1 MSIDAL
7 LQWFIDTFTTE
18 NISKWFVD
26 NFSFTTE
33 QVRQWFIYDPNHPL
47 LFNSSLFLGLF
58 LVFYLVYII
67 TKKHAHFRTV
77 YVTLFSLFFYYKA
90 GGNFFVLL
98 IISSLLNYFFAGQI
112 YRRQNAS
119 LRKFFLAVS
128 MVADLGILAYFK
140 YTNFLIDSL
149 NTLLQSNFA
158 LQDIILPIGISFYTF
173 QTMSYTIDVYRREIE
188 PAKSFLDFTFFV
200 CFFPQLVAG
209 PIVRAKDF
217 IPQIYKKI
225 SLTKEETSFALFLII
240 GGLIKKAVISDYI
253 SLNFV
258 DRVFDAPNSYTAF
271 ENLMAVYGYS
281 LQIYCDFSGY
291 SDMAIGLAL
300 LMGFTL
306 PINFRT
312 PYQSKNI
319 TEFWRRWHIS
329 LSTWLKDYLYF
340 SVGGNR
346 KGTFWGYFFPT
357 VFFAFTL
364 LWAFH
369 MQEKTMLPL
378 YITLGAIVV
387 FVLAILISKNRQKS
401 VRSHFNQM
409 TTMLLGGLWHG
420 ANLRFIIW
428 GALHGLALAV
438 HKTFTEFFPN
448 KNSEKRTFFKG
459 IANIIFVVITFHF
472 VAFCWI
478 FFRAKDFDIALS
490 VIYNI
495 QSITY
500 DLHQFQVIAKGY
512 QNVFLLMAIG
522 FVWHFFPTSLNEWLK
537 KVFGAMPI
545 LFKAIILALTFWVV
559 YATASSGAQ
568 PFIYFQF

>member
-1 MSIDAL
+1 MNTAAIATEWWEYFNGLTYQQITD
-7 LQWFIDTFTTE
+7 WFTYHK
-18 NISKWFVD
+18 N
-26 NFSFTTE
+26 N
-33 QVRQWFIYDPNHPL
+33 PL
-47 LFNSSLFLGLF
+47 LFSSGLFLGLF
-58 LVFYLVYII
+58 LVFYAVYIV
-67 TKKHAHFRTV
+67 TRKHSHFRTV

-90 GGNFFVLL
+90 GGNYFVLL
-98 IISSLLNYFFAGQI
+98 ILSSLMDYYFAGEI
-112 YRRQNAS
+112 HKSENPARRK
-119 LRKFFLAVS
+119 LFLAIS
-128 MVADLGILAYFK
+128 MVTNLGLLGYFK
-140 YTNFLIDSL
+140 YTNFLIDSFNAIL
-149 NTLLQSNFA
+149 SSNFA
-158 LQDIILPIGISFYTF
+158 LQDIFLPVGISFYTF
-173 QTMSYTIDVYRREIE
+173 QTMSYTIDVYRREIT

-225 SLTKEETSFALFLII
+225 SLTKEETSLALFLII
-240 GGLIKKAVISDYI
+240 GGLLKKAVISDYI

-258 DRVFDAPNSYTAF
+258 DRVFEAPNNYSAI
-271 ENLMAVYGYS
+271 ENLLAVYGYT

-306 PINFRT
+306 PTNFRT
-312 PYQSKNI
+312 PYQSQNI

-357 VFFAFTL
+357 IFFIASFI
-364 LWAFH
+364 WALR
-369 MQEKTMLPL
+369 MLPSTDLPL
-378 YITLGAIVV
+378 YIVTGAFLLFVIAIIV
-387 FVLAILISKNRQKS
+387 AKDRKKA

-428 GALHGLALAV
+428 GALHGLALAI
-438 HKTFTEFFPN
+438 HKTFTEYFGKKDDKKTTLWQRCSSVFF
-448 KNSEKRTFFKG
+448 
-459 IANIIFVVITFHF
+459 ILLTFHF

-478 FFRAKDFDIALS
+478 FFRAKDFDIALT
-490 VIYNI
+490 IMNNI
-495 QSITY
+495 SELSWDFEKWKAIV
-500 DLHQFQVIAKGY
+500 LGY
-512 QNVFLLMAIG
+512 ENVCLLMAIG
-522 FVWHFFPTSLNEWLK
+522 YIWHFFPANMNEQLK
-537 KVFGAMPI
+537 NLFNSMPI
-545 LFKAIILALTFWVV
+545 TFKAVIIALVFWVV
-559 YATASSGAQ
+559 YATASSDAQ

>member
-1 MSIDAL
+1 MNTSAL
-7 LQWFIDTFTTE
+7 AQWFI
-18 NISKWFVD
+18 K

-33 QVRQWFIYDPNHPL
+33 QIKQWFTFDAQHPM

-58 LVFYLVYII
+58 LVFYCVYII
-67 TKKHAHFRTV
+67 TKKYAHFRTV

-90 GGNFFVLL
+90 GGNYFVLL
-98 IISSLLNYFFAGQI
+98 ILSSLMDYYFAGRI
-112 YRRQNAS
+112 HRSHNPAT
-119 LRKFFLAVS
+119 RKLFLAIS
-128 MVADLGILAYFK
+128 MVTNLGILGYFK
-140 YTNFLIDSL
+140 YTNFLIDSF
-149 NTLLQSNFA
+149 NAVLLSNFA
-158 LQDIILPIGISFYTF
+158 LQDIFLPVGISFYTF

-188 PAKSFLDFTFFV
+188 PAKSFLDFAFFV

-217 IPQIYKKI
+217 IPQIYQKI
-225 SLTKEETSFALFLII
+225 QLTKEETSLALFLII
-240 GGLIKKAVISDYI
+240 GGLLKKAVISDYI

-258 DRVFDAPNSYTAF
+258 DRVFDAPNSYTAI
-271 ENLMAVYGYS
+271 ENLMAVYGYT

-346 KGTFWGYFFPT
+346 RGTFWGYFFPT
-357 VFFAFTL
+357 LFFGATL
-364 LWAFH
+364 FWAVK
-369 MQEKTMLPL
+369 MYDTTPIPL
-378 YITLGAIVV
+378 YIVAGAIIV
-387 FVLAILISKNRQKS
+387 FVLAIVVAKDTKKS

-438 HKTFTEFFPN
+438 HKTFMDFFPA
-448 KNSEKRTFFKG
+448 KKEDEKKGFFSST
-459 IANIIFVVITFHF
+459 ANVIFVIITFHF

-478 FFRAKDFDIALS
+478 FFRAKDFDIALT
-490 VIYNI
+490 VMNNI
-495 QSITY
+495 AE
-500 DLHQFQVIAKGY
+500 LQFDWHKWQTIIEGY
-512 QNVFLLMAIG
+512 RNVFLLMAIG
-522 FVWHFFPTSLNEWLK
+522 FVWHFFPQNMNDQLK
-537 KVFGAMPI
+537 NFFGSMPI
-545 LFKAIILALTFWVV
+545 LFKAVIVALTFWVV

>member
-1 MSIDAL
+1 MNTAAL
-7 LQWFIDTFTTE
+7 AQWFT
-18 NISKWFVD
+18 D

-33 QVRQWFIYDPNHPL
+33 QVKQWFTYNPNHPL

-67 TKKHAHFRTV
+67 TKKHVHFRTV

-90 GGNFFVLL
+90 GGNYFVLL
-98 IISSLLNYFFAGQI
+98 ILSSVLDYFFAGQI
-112 YRRQNAS
+112 YKAQKPVA
-119 LRKFFLAVS
+119 RKFFLAVS
-128 MVADLGILAYFK
+128 MITNLGILFYFK
-140 YTNFLIDSL
+140 YTNFLIDSF
-149 NTLLQSNFA
+149 NAIFQSNFA
-158 LQDIILPIGISFYTF
+158 LMDIILPVGISFYTF

-188 PAKSFLDFTFFV
+188 PAKSFLDFAFFV

-217 IPQIYKKI
+217 IPQIYKKLT
-225 SLTKEETSFALFLII
+225 LTKEETSLALFLII
-240 GGLIKKAVISDYI
+240 GGLLKKAVISDYI

-258 DRVFDAPNSYTAF
+258 DRVFEAPNSYTPF

-346 KGTFWGYFFPT
+346 RGTFWGYFFPT
-357 VFFAFTL
+357 LFFGATL
-364 LWAFH
+364 FWAVK
-369 MQEKTMLPL
+369 MYDTTPIPL
-378 YITLGAIVV
+378 YIVAGAIIV
-387 FVLAILISKNRQKS
+387 FVLAIVVAKDRKKS

-438 HKTFTEFFPN
+438 HKTFMDFFPA
-448 KNSEKRTFFKG
+448 KKEDEKKGFFSSTS
-459 IANIIFVVITFHF
+459 NVIFVIITFHF

-478 FFRAKDFDIALS
+478 FFRAKDFDIALT
-490 VIYNI
+490 VMNNI
-495 QSITY
+495 A
-500 DLHQFQVIAKGY
+500 DLQFDWHKWQTIIEGY
-512 QNVFLLMAIG
+512 RNVFLLMAIG
-522 FVWHFFPTSLNEWLK
+522 FVWHFFPQNMNDQLK
-537 KVFGAMPI
+537 NFFGSMPI
-545 LFKAIILALTFWVV
+545 LFKAVIVALTFWVV

>member
-1 MSIDAL
+1 MNTAAL
-7 LQWFIDTFTTE
+7 AQWFT
-18 NISKWFVD
+18 D

-33 QVRQWFIYDPNHPL
+33 QVKQWFTYNPNHPL

-67 TKKHAHFRTV
+67 TKKHVHFRTV

-90 GGNFFVLL
+90 GGNYFVLL
-98 IISSLLNYFFAGQI
+98 ILSSVLDYFFAGQI
-112 YRRQNAS
+112 YKAQKPAA
-119 LRKFFLAVS
+119 RKFFLAVS
-128 MVADLGILAYFK
+128 MITNLGILFYFK
-140 YTNFLIDSL
+140 YTHFLIDSF
-149 NTLLQSNFA
+149 NAIFQSNFA
-158 LQDIILPIGISFYTF
+158 LMDIILPVGISFYTF

-188 PAKSFLDFTFFV
+188 PAKSFLDFAFFV

-217 IPQIYKKI
+217 IPQIYKKLT
-225 SLTKEETSFALFLII
+225 LTKEETSLALFLII
-240 GGLIKKAVISDYI
+240 GGLLKKAVISDYI

-258 DRVFDAPNSYTAF
+258 DRVFEAPNSYTPF

-346 KGTFWGYFFPT
+346 RGTFWGYFFPT
-357 VFFAFTL
+357 LFFGATL
-364 LWAFH
+364 FWAVK
-369 MQEKTMLPL
+369 MYDTTPIPL
-378 YITLGAIVV
+378 YIVAGAIIV
-387 FVLAILISKNRQKS
+387 FVLAIVVAKDRKKS

-438 HKTFTEFFPN
+438 HKTFMDFFPA
-448 KNSEKRTFFKG
+448 KKEDEKKGFFSST
-459 IANIIFVVITFHF
+459 ANVIFVIITFHF

-478 FFRAKDFDIALS
+478 FFRAKDFDIALT
-490 VIYNI
+490 VMNNI
-495 QSITY
+495 AE
-500 DLHQFQVIAKGY
+500 LQFDWHKWQTIIEGY
-512 QNVFLLMAIG
+512 RNVFLLMAIG
-522 FVWHFFPTSLNEWLK
+522 FVWHFFPQNMNDQLK
-537 KVFGAMPI
+537 NFFGSMPI
-545 LFKAIILALTFWVV
+545 LFKAVIVALTFWVV

>member
-1 MSIDAL
+1 MNTAAL
-7 LQWFIDTFTTE
+7 AQWFT
-18 NISKWFVD
+18 D

-33 QVRQWFIYDPNHPL
+33 QVKQWFTYNPNHPL

-67 TKKHAHFRTV
+67 TKKHVHFRTV

-90 GGNFFVLL
+90 GGNYFVLL
-98 IISSLLNYFFAGQI
+98 ILSSVLDYFFAGQI
-112 YRRQNAS
+112 YKTQIPAA
-119 LRKFFLAVS
+119 RKFFLAVS
-128 MVADLGILAYFK
+128 MITNLGILFYFK
-140 YTNFLIDSL
+140 YTNFLIDSF
-149 NTLLQSNFA
+149 NAIFQSNFA
-158 LQDIILPIGISFYTF
+158 LMDIILPVGISFYTF

-188 PAKSFLDFTFFV
+188 PAKSFLDFAFFV

-217 IPQIYKKI
+217 IPQIYKKLT
-225 SLTKEETSFALFLII
+225 LTKEETSLALFLII
-240 GGLIKKAVISDYI
+240 GGLLKKAVISDYI

-258 DRVFDAPNSYTAF
+258 DRVFEAPNSYTPF

-329 LSTWLKDYLYF
+329 LSTWLTDYLYF

-346 KGTFWGYFFPT
+346 RGTFWGYFFPT
-357 VFFAFTL
+357 LFFGATL
-364 LWAFH
+364 FWAVK
-369 MQEKTMLPL
+369 MYNTTPIPL
-378 YITLGAIVV
+378 YIVAGAIIV
-387 FVLAILISKNRQKS
+387 FVLAIVVAKDTKKS

-438 HKTFTEFFPN
+438 HKTFMDFFPA
-448 KNSEKRTFFKG
+448 KKEDEKKGFFSST
-459 IANIIFVVITFHF
+459 ANLIFVIITFHF

-478 FFRAKDFDIALS
+478 FFRAKDFDIALT
-490 VIYNI
+490 VMNNI
-495 QSITY
+495 AE
-500 DLHQFQVIAKGY
+500 LQFDWHKWQTIIEGY
-512 QNVFLLMAIG
+512 RNVFLLMAIG
-522 FVWHFFPTSLNEWLK
+522 FVWHFFPQNMNDQLK
-537 KVFGAMPI
+537 NFFGSMPI
-545 LFKAIILALTFWVV
+545 LFKAVIVALTFWVV

>member
-1 MSIDAL
+1 MNTAAIATEWWEYFNGLTYQQITD
-7 LQWFIDTFTTE
+7 WFTYHK
-18 NISKWFVD
+18 N
-26 NFSFTTE
+26 N
-33 QVRQWFIYDPNHPL
+33 PL
-47 LFNSSLFLGLF
+47 LFSSGLFLGLF
-58 LVFYLVYII
+58 LVFYAVYIV
-67 TKKHAHFRTV
+67 TRKHSHFRTV

-90 GGNFFVLL
+90 GGNYFVLL
-98 IISSLLNYFFAGQI
+98 ILSSLMDYYFAGEI
-112 YRRQNAS
+112 HKSENPARRK
-119 LRKFFLAVS
+119 LFLAIS
-128 MVADLGILAYFK
+128 MVTNLGLLGYFK
-140 YTNFLIDSL
+140 YTNFLIDSFNAIL
-149 NTLLQSNFA
+149 SSNFA
-158 LQDIILPIGISFYTF
+158 LQDIFLPVGISFYTF
-173 QTMSYTIDVYRREIE
+173 QTMSYTIDVYRREIT

-225 SLTKEETSFALFLII
+225 SLTKEETSLALFLII
-240 GGLIKKAVISDYI
+240 GGLLKKAVISDYI

-258 DRVFDAPNSYTAF
+258 DRVFEAPNNYSAI
-271 ENLMAVYGYS
+271 ENLLAVYGYT

-306 PINFRT
+306 PTNFRT
-312 PYQSKNI
+312 PYQSQNI

-357 VFFAFTL
+357 IFFIASFI
-364 LWAFH
+364 WALR
-369 MQEKTMLPL
+369 MLPSTDLPL
-378 YITLGAIVV
+378 YIVTGAFLLFVIAIIV
-387 FVLAILISKNRQKS
+387 AKDRKKA

-428 GALHGLALAV
+428 GALHGLALAI
-438 HKTFTEFFPN
+438 HKTFTEYFGKKDNKKTTLWQRCSSVFF
-448 KNSEKRTFFKG
+448 
-459 IANIIFVVITFHF
+459 ILLTFHF

-478 FFRAKDFDIALS
+478 FFRAKDFDIALT
-490 VIYNI
+490 IMNNI
-495 QSITY
+495 SELSWDFEKWKAIV
-500 DLHQFQVIAKGY
+500 LGY
-512 QNVFLLMAIG
+512 ENVCLLMAIG
-522 FVWHFFPTSLNEWLK
+522 YIWHFFPANMNEQLK
-537 KVFGAMPI
+537 NLFNSMPI
-545 LFKAIILALTFWVV
+545 TFKAVIIALVFWVV
-559 YATASSGAQ
+559 YATASSDAQ

>member
-1 MSIDAL
+1 MNTAAL
-7 LQWFIDTFTTE
+7 AQWFT
-18 NISKWFVD
+18 D

-33 QVRQWFIYDPNHPL
+33 QVKQWFTYNPNHPL

-58 LVFYLVYII
+58 LVFYLVYIF
-67 TKKHAHFRTV
+67 TKKHVHFRTV

-90 GGNFFVLL
+90 GGNYFVLL
-98 IISSLLNYFFAGQI
+98 ILSSVLDYFFAGQI
-112 YRRQNAS
+112 YKTQKPTA
-119 LRKFFLAVS
+119 RKFFLAVS
-128 MVADLGILAYFK
+128 MITNLGILFYFK
-140 YTNFLIDSL
+140 YTNFLIDSF
-149 NTLLQSNFA
+149 NAIFQSNFA
-158 LQDIILPIGISFYTF
+158 LMDIILPVGISFYTF

-188 PAKSFLDFTFFV
+188 PAKSFLDFAFFV

-217 IPQIYKKI
+217 IPQIYKKLT
-225 SLTKEETSFALFLII
+225 LTKEETSLALFLII
-240 GGLIKKAVISDYI
+240 GGLLKKAVISDYI

-258 DRVFDAPNSYTAF
+258 DRVFEAPNSYTPF

-346 KGTFWGYFFPT
+346 RGTFWGYFFPT
-357 VFFAFTL
+357 LFFGATL
-364 LWAFH
+364 FWAVK
-369 MQEKTMLPL
+369 MYGTTPIPL
-378 YITLGAIVV
+378 YIVAGAIIV
-387 FVLAILISKNRQKS
+387 FVLAILVAKDRKKS

-438 HKTFTEFFPN
+438 HKTFMDFFPA
-448 KNSEKRTFFKG
+448 KKEDEKKGFFSST
-459 IANIIFVVITFHF
+459 ANVIFVIITFHF

-478 FFRAKDFDIALS
+478 FFRAKDFDIALT
-490 VIYNI
+490 VMNNI
-495 QSITY
+495 AE
-500 DLHQFQVIAKGY
+500 LQFDWHKWQTIIEGY
-512 QNVFLLMAIG
+512 RNVFLLMTIG
-522 FVWHFFPTSLNEWLK
+522 FVWHFFPQNMNDQLK
-537 KVFGAMPI
+537 NFFGSMPI
-545 LFKAIILALTFWVV
+545 LFKAVIVALTFWVV

>member
-1 MSIDAL
+1 MNTAAL
-7 LQWFIDTFTTE
+7 AQWFT
-18 NISKWFVD
+18 D

-33 QVRQWFIYDPNHPL
+33 QVKQWFTYNPNHPL

-58 LVFYLVYII
+58 LVFYLVYIF
-67 TKKHAHFRTV
+67 TKKHVHFRTV

-90 GGNFFVLL
+90 GGNYFVLL
-98 IISSLLNYFFAGQI
+98 ILSSVLDYFFAGQI
-112 YRRQNAS
+112 YKAQKPAA
-119 LRKFFLAVS
+119 RKFFLAVS
-128 MVADLGILAYFK
+128 MITNLGILFYFK
-140 YTNFLIDSL
+140 YTNFLIDSF
-149 NTLLQSNFA
+149 NAIFQSNFA
-158 LQDIILPIGISFYTF
+158 LMDIILPVGISFYTF

-188 PAKSFLDFTFFV
+188 PAKSFLDFAFFV

-217 IPQIYKKI
+217 IPQIYKKLT
-225 SLTKEETSFALFLII
+225 LTKEETSLALFLII
-240 GGLIKKAVISDYI
+240 GGLLKKAVISDYI

-258 DRVFDAPNSYTAF
+258 DRVFEAPNSYTPF

-346 KGTFWGYFFPT
+346 RGTFWGYFFPT
-357 VFFAFTL
+357 LFFGATL
-364 LWAFH
+364 FWAVK
-369 MQEKTMLPL
+369 MYNTTPIPL
-378 YITLGAIVV
+378 YIVAGTIIV
-387 FVLAILISKNRQKS
+387 FVLAILVAKDRKKS

-438 HKTFTEFFPN
+438 HKTFMDFFPA
-448 KNSEKRTFFKG
+448 KKEDEKKGFFSST
-459 IANIIFVVITFHF
+459 ANVIFVIITFHF

-478 FFRAKDFDIALS
+478 FFRAKDFDIALT
-490 VIYNI
+490 VMNNI
-495 QSITY
+495 A
-500 DLHQFQVIAKGY
+500 DLQFDWHKWQTIIEGY
-512 QNVFLLMAIG
+512 RNVFLLMAIG
-522 FVWHFFPTSLNEWLK
+522 FVWHFFPQNMNDQLK
-537 KVFGAMPI
+537 NFFGSMPI
-545 LFKAIILALTFWVV
+545 LFKAVIVALTFWVV

>member
-1 MSIDAL
+1 MNTSAL
-7 LQWFIDTFTTE
+7 AQWFI
-18 NISKWFVD
+18 N

-33 QVRQWFIYDPNHPL
+33 QIKQWFTFDAQHPI

-58 LVFYLVYII
+58 LVFYCVYII
-67 TKKHAHFRTV
+67 TKKYAHFRTV

-90 GGNFFVLL
+90 GGNYFVLL
-98 IISSLLNYFFAGQI
+98 ILSSLMDYYFAGRIHRSQHP
-112 YRRQNAS
+112 AT
-119 LRKFFLAVS
+119 RKLFLAIS
-128 MVADLGILAYFK
+128 MVTNLGILGYFK
-140 YTNFLIDSL
+140 YTNFLIDSFNAVL
-149 NTLLQSNFA
+149 HSNFA
-158 LQDIILPIGISFYTF
+158 LQDIFLPVGISFYTF

-188 PAKSFLDFTFFV
+188 PAKSFLDFAFFV

-217 IPQIYKKI
+217 IPQIYQKI
-225 SLTKEETSFALFLII
+225 QLTKEETSLALFLII
-240 GGLIKKAVISDYI
+240 GGLLKKAVISDYI

-258 DRVFDAPNSYTAF
+258 DRVFDAPNSYTAI
-271 ENLMAVYGYS
+271 ENLMAVYGYT

-306 PINFRT
+306 PVNFRT

-346 KGTFWGYFFPT
+346 KGSFWGYLFPT
-357 VFFAFTL
+357 LFFGATL
-364 LWAFH
+364 AWAINIRTH
-369 MQEKTMLPL
+369 TMLPL
-378 YITLGAIVV
+378 YISCGAMGL
-387 FVLAILISKNRQKS
+387 FVLAILVSKDRKKS

-428 GALHGLALAV
+428 GALHGLALAI
-438 HKTFTEFFPN
+438 HKTFAEYFPTTTD
-448 KNSEKRTFFKG
+448 SKRSVISRITNPLFLL
-459 IANIIFVVITFHF
+459 ITFHF

-478 FFRAKDFDIALS
+478 FFRSRDFDIAL
-490 VIYNI
+490 NI
-495 QSITY
+495 IHNIG
-500 DLHQFQVIAKGY
+500 DLSFNWQQWHTIIMGY
-512 QNVFLLMAIG
+512 KNVFLLMAIG
-522 FVWHFFPTSLNEWLK
+522 YVWHFFPQNMNEQLK
-537 KVFGAMPI
+537 NFFGSMPI
-545 LFKAIILALTFWVV
+545 LFKAVIIALTFWVV

>member
-1 MSIDAL
+1 MNTAAL
-7 LQWFIDTFTTE
+7 AQWFT
-18 NISKWFVD
+18 D

-33 QVRQWFIYDPNHPL
+33 QVKQWFTYTPNHPL

-67 TKKHAHFRTV
+67 TKKHVHFRTV

-90 GGNFFVLL
+90 GGNYFVLL
-98 IISSLLNYFFAGQI
+98 ILSSVLDYFFAGQI
-112 YRRQNAS
+112 YKAQKPAA
-119 LRKFFLAVS
+119 RKFFLAVS
-128 MVADLGILAYFK
+128 MITNLGILFYFK
-140 YTNFLIDSL
+140 YTNFLIDSF
-149 NTLLQSNFA
+149 NAIFQSNFA
-158 LQDIILPIGISFYTF
+158 LMDIILPVGISFYTF

-188 PAKSFLDFTFFV
+188 PAKSFLDFAFFV

-217 IPQIYKKI
+217 IPQIYKKLT
-225 SLTKEETSFALFLII
+225 LTKEETSLALFLII
-240 GGLIKKAVISDYI
+240 GGLLKKAVISDYI

-258 DRVFDAPNSYTAF
+258 DRVFEAPNSYTPF

-346 KGTFWGYFFPT
+346 RGTFWGYFFPT
-357 VFFAFTL
+357 LFFGATL
-364 LWAFH
+364 FWAVK
-369 MQEKTMLPL
+369 MYDTTPIPL
-378 YITLGAIVV
+378 YIVAGAIIV
-387 FVLAILISKNRQKS
+387 FVLAIVVAKDRKKS

-438 HKTFTEFFPN
+438 HKTFMDFFPA
-448 KNSEKRTFFKG
+448 KKEDEKKGFFSST
-459 IANIIFVVITFHF
+459 ANVIFVIITFHF

-478 FFRAKDFDIALS
+478 FFRAKDFDIALT
-490 VIYNI
+490 VMNNI
-495 QSITY
+495 AE
-500 DLHQFQVIAKGY
+500 LQFDWHKWQTIIEGY
-512 QNVFLLMAIG
+512 RNVFLLMAIG
-522 FVWHFFPTSLNEWLK
+522 FVWHFFPQNMNDQLK
-537 KVFGAMPI
+537 NFFGSMPI
-545 LFKAIILALTFWVV
+545 LFKAVIVALTFWVV

>member
-1 MSIDAL
+1 MNTAAL
-7 LQWFIDTFTTE
+7 AQWFT
-18 NISKWFVD
+18 D

-33 QVRQWFIYDPNHPL
+33 QVKQWFTYNPNHPL

-58 LVFYLVYII
+58 LVFYLVYIF
-67 TKKHAHFRTV
+67 TKKHVHFRTV

-90 GGNFFVLL
+90 GGNYFVLL
-98 IISSLLNYFFAGQI
+98 ILSSVLDYFFAGQI
-112 YRRQNAS
+112 YKTQKPVA
-119 LRKFFLAVS
+119 RKFFLAVS
-128 MVADLGILAYFK
+128 MITNLGILFYFK
-140 YTNFLIDSL
+140 YTNFLIDSF
-149 NTLLQSNFA
+149 NAIFQSNFA
-158 LQDIILPIGISFYTF
+158 LMDIILPVGISFYTF

-188 PAKSFLDFTFFV
+188 PAKSFLDFAFFV

-217 IPQIYKKI
+217 IPQIYKKLT
-225 SLTKEETSFALFLII
+225 LTKEETSLALFLII
-240 GGLIKKAVISDYI
+240 GGLLKKAVISDYI

-258 DRVFDAPNSYTAF
+258 DRVFEAPNSYTPF

-346 KGTFWGYFFPT
+346 RGTFWGYFFPT
-357 VFFAFTL
+357 LFFGATL
-364 LWAFH
+364 FWAVK
-369 MQEKTMLPL
+369 MYNTTPIPL
-378 YITLGAIVV
+378 YIVAGTIIV
-387 FVLAILISKNRQKS
+387 FVLAIVVAKDRKKS

-438 HKTFTEFFPN
+438 HKTFMDFFPA
-448 KNSEKRTFFKG
+448 KKEDEKKGFFSST
-459 IANIIFVVITFHF
+459 ANVIFVIITFHF

-478 FFRAKDFDIALS
+478 FFRAKDFDIALT
-490 VIYNI
+490 VMNNI
-495 QSITY
+495 AE
-500 DLHQFQVIAKGY
+500 LQFDWHKWQTIIEGY
-512 QNVFLLMAIG
+512 RNVFLLMAIG
-522 FVWHFFPTSLNEWLK
+522 FVWHFFPQNMNDQLK
-537 KVFGAMPI
+537 NFFGSMPI
-545 LFKAIILALTFWVV
+545 LFKAVIVALTFWVV

>member
-1 MSIDAL
+1 MNTSAL
-7 LQWFIDTFTTE
+7 AQWFI
-18 NISKWFVD
+18 N

-33 QVRQWFIYDPNHPL
+33 QIKQWFTFDAQHPM

-58 LVFYLVYII
+58 LVFYCVYII
-67 TKKHAHFRTV
+67 TKKYAHFRTV

-90 GGNFFVLL
+90 GGNYFVLL
-98 IISSLLNYFFAGQI
+98 ILSSLMDYYFAGRIHRSQHP
-112 YRRQNAS
+112 AT
-119 LRKFFLAVS
+119 RKLFLAIS
-128 MVADLGILAYFK
+128 MVTNLGILGYFK
-140 YTNFLIDSL
+140 YTNFLIDSF
-149 NTLLQSNFA
+149 NAVLQSNFA
-158 LQDIILPIGISFYTF
+158 LQDIFLPVGISFYTF

-188 PAKSFLDFTFFV
+188 PAKSFLDFAFFV

-217 IPQIYKKI
+217 IPQIYQKI
-225 SLTKEETSFALFLII
+225 QLTKEETSLALFLII
-240 GGLIKKAVISDYI
+240 GGLLKKAVISDYI

-258 DRVFDAPNSYTAF
+258 DRVFDAPNSYTAI
-271 ENLMAVYGYS
+271 ENLMAVYGYT

-306 PINFRT
+306 PVNFRT

-357 VFFAFTL
+357 LFFGATL
-364 LWAFH
+364 AWAINIRTH
-369 MQEKTMLPL
+369 TMLPL
-378 YITLGAIVV
+378 YITCGAIALFV
-387 FVLAILISKNRQKS
+387 FAILVSKDRKKS

-428 GALHGLALAV
+428 GALHGLALAI
-438 HKTFTEFFPN
+438 HKTFAEYFPTATDG
-448 KNSEKRTFFKG
+448 KRSVISRITSPLFLL
-459 IANIIFVVITFHF
+459 ITFHF

-478 FFRAKDFDIALS
+478 FFRSRDFDIALT
-490 VIYNI
+490 IIHNI
-495 QSITY
+495 G
-500 DLHQFQVIAKGY
+500 DLSFNWQQWHTIIMGY
-512 QNVFLLMAIG
+512 KNVFLLMAIG
-522 FVWHFFPTSLNEWLK
+522 YVWHFFPQNMNEQLK
-537 KVFGAMPI
+537 NFFGSMPI
-545 LFKAIILALTFWVV
+545 LFKAVIIALTFWVV

>member
-1 MSIDAL
+1 MNTSAL
-7 LQWFIDTFTTE
+7 AQWFI
-18 NISKWFVD
+18 N

-33 QVRQWFIYDPNHPL
+33 QIKQWFTFDAQHPM

-58 LVFYLVYII
+58 LVFYCVYII
-67 TKKHAHFRTV
+67 TKKYAHFRTV

-90 GGNFFVLL
+90 GGNYFVLL
-98 IISSLLNYFFAGQI
+98 ILSSLMDYYFAGRIHRSQHP
-112 YRRQNAS
+112 AT
-119 LRKFFLAVS
+119 RKLFLAIS
-128 MVADLGILAYFK
+128 MVTNLGILGYFK
-140 YTNFLIDSL
+140 YTNFLIDSFNAVL
-149 NTLLQSNFA
+149 HSNFA
-158 LQDIILPIGISFYTF
+158 LQDIFLPVGISFYTF

-188 PAKSFLDFTFFV
+188 PAKSFLDFAFFV

-217 IPQIYKKI
+217 IPQIYQKI
-225 SLTKEETSFALFLII
+225 QLTKEETSLALFLII
-240 GGLIKKAVISDYI
+240 GGLLKKAVISDYI

-258 DRVFDAPNSYTAF
+258 DRVFDAPNSYTAI
-271 ENLMAVYGYS
+271 ENLMAVYGYT

-291 SDMAIGLAL
+291 SDLAIGLAL

-306 PINFRT
+306 PVNFRM

-357 VFFAFTL
+357 LFFGATL
-364 LWAFH
+364 AWAINIRTH
-369 MQEKTMLPL
+369 TMLPL
-378 YITLGAIVV
+378 YITCGAIGL
-387 FVLAILISKNRQKS
+387 FVLAILVSKDRKKS

-428 GALHGLALAV
+428 GALHGLALAF
-438 HKTFTEFFPN
+438 HKSFREIFPEKNPEKKTFGKWLF
-448 KNSEKRTFFKG
+448 SLVS
-459 IANIIFVVITFHF
+459 IIITFHF

-478 FFRAKDFDIALS
+478 FFRAKDLS
-490 VIYNI
+490 SAMEVITNI
-495 QSITY
+495 SKITY
-500 DLHQFQVIAKGY
+500 DPHQWWVIIEGY
-512 QNVFLLMAIG
+512 RNICLLLVIG
-522 FVWHFFPTSLNEWLK
+522 FLWHFLPQKWSNGLCNLFQR
-537 KVFGAMPI
+537 MPL
-545 LFKAIILALTFWVV
+545 LFKSVVLAFVFWLI
-559 YATASSGAQ
+559 YATASAGPQ

>member
-1 MSIDAL
+1 MNTAAL
-7 LQWFIDTFTTE
+7 AQWFT
-18 NISKWFVD
+18 D

-33 QVRQWFIYDPNHPL
+33 QVKQWFTYNPNHPL

-58 LVFYLVYII
+58 LVFYLVYIF
-67 TKKHAHFRTV
+67 TKKHVHFRTV

-90 GGNFFVLL
+90 GGNYFVLL
-98 IISSLLNYFFAGQI
+98 ILSSVLDYFFAGQI
-112 YRRQNAS
+112 YKAQKPAA
-119 LRKFFLAVS
+119 RKFFLAVS
-128 MVADLGILAYFK
+128 MITNLGILFYFK
-140 YTNFLIDSL
+140 YTNFLIDSF
-149 NTLLQSNFA
+149 NAIFQSNFA
-158 LQDIILPIGISFYTF
+158 LMDIILPVGISFYTF

-188 PAKSFLDFTFFV
+188 PAKSFLDFAFFV

-217 IPQIYKKI
+217 IPQIYKKLT
-225 SLTKEETSFALFLII
+225 LTKEETSLALFLII
-240 GGLIKKAVISDYI
+240 GGLLKKAVISDYI

-258 DRVFDAPNSYTAF
+258 DRVFEAPNSYTPF

-346 KGTFWGYFFPT
+346 RGTFWGYFFPT
-357 VFFAFTL
+357 LFFGATL
-364 LWAFH
+364 FWAVK
-369 MQEKTMLPL
+369 MYDTTPIPL
-378 YITLGAIVV
+378 YIVAGAIIV
-387 FVLAILISKNRQKS
+387 FVLAILVAKDRKKS

-438 HKTFTEFFPN
+438 HKTFMDFFPA
-448 KNSEKRTFFKG
+448 KKEDEKKGFFSSTSKV
-459 IANIIFVVITFHF
+459 IFVIITFHF
-472 VAFCWI
+472 LAFCWI
-478 FFRAKDFDIALS
+478 FFRAKDFDIALT
-490 VIYNI
+490 VMNNI
-495 QSITY
+495 A
-500 DLHQFQVIAKGY
+500 DLQFDWHKWQTIIEGY
-512 QNVFLLMAIG
+512 RNVFLLMAIG
-522 FVWHFFPTSLNEWLK
+522 FVWHFFPQNMNDQLK
-537 KVFGAMPI
+537 NFFGSMPI
-545 LFKAIILALTFWVV
+545 LFKAVIVALTFWVV